1 MAQVKQVG
9 VGRKTT
15 GTIDG
20 ITYYVL
26 NGKTYARSAPHMPT
40 SAYSTTEARIRQAI
54 FKFIQMHLKLHLRT
68 IRQTITPKNG
78 SPSNR
83 YYSLNHKALSLALQ
97 TLAEQYVDGLDV
109 TITDVEAAISAY
121 AAEHPTAIKIASKS
135 GYAEVYLTGAWP
147 ETITMNALV
156 GDSTVIIIVNES
168 GVQTTINADGTVT
181 TGQYQGS
188 NDSNGSSGSSS
199 GNGSGTS
206 GTDTGNG
213 GNGTNTGGGDN
224 TGGGSETPSVTVAA
238 PQFSGETQFEES
250 TQISM
255 SAESG
260 ASIYYTLDG
269 STPTA
274 ESTLYSAP
282 ITLTDTTTVKAIAI
296 KDGVSSS
303 VTSRT
308 YTKGGNAGGGGNGE
322 GSGDMD

>member
-1 MAQVKQVG
+1 MAQIKQVG

-83 YYSLNHKALSLALQ
+83 YYSLNHKALSMALQ

-109 TITDVEAAISAY
+109 TITEVEAAISAY

-188 NDSNGSSGSSS
+188 NGANGSSS

-206 GTDTGNG
+206 ETVGGSDS
-213 GNGTNTGGGDN
+213 GNGTSGTGGG
-224 TGGGSETPSVTVAA
+224 ETPIVAA
-238 PQFSGETQFEES
+238 PQFAGETQFEES
-250 TQISM
+250 TQVSM

-274 ESTLYSAP
+274 QSTLYSAP
-282 ITLTDTTTVKAIAI
+282 VTLTDTTTVKAIAI

-308 YTKGGNAGGGGNGE
+308 YTKGGNADGGGGNGE

>member
-1 MAQVKQVG
+1 MAQIKQVG

-26 NGKTYARSAPHMPT
+26 NGKTFARSTPTMPVSVYT
-40 SAYSTTEARIRQAI
+40 STEARIRQAI
-54 FKFIQMHLKLHLRT
+54 FKFVQQHMKLHLRT
-68 IRQTITPKNG
+68 IRQTITAKTGTPC
-78 SPSNR
+78 NR
-83 YYSLNHKALSLALQ
+83 YYSLNKKGLNAALQ

-109 TITDVEAAISAY
+109 TITDIEAAISAY

-147 ETITMNALV
+147 ETITLNALS
-156 GDSTVIIIVNES
+156 GDSTVIIIVNEQ
-168 GVQTTINADGTVT
+168 GVQTTIAADGTVT
-181 TGQYQGS
+181 TGAYSGSPSTGSGTNQNGGGSSTGSETGS
-188 NDSNGSSGSSS
+188 NDNG
-199 GNGSGTS
+199 N
-206 GTDTGNG
+206 DNQ
-213 GNGTNTGGGDN
+213 NT
-224 TGGGSETPSVTVAA
+224 VTVAA
-238 PQFSGETQFEES
+238 PQFSGETQFKES
-250 TQISM
+250 TQVSM
-255 SAESG
+255 SAEAG

-269 STPTA
+269 TA
-274 ESTLYSAP
+274 PSAQSTLYSAP

-308 YTKGGNAGGGGNGE
+308 YTKGGNAGGGDGE

>member
-1 MAQVKQVG
+1 
-9 VGRKTT
+9 
-15 GTIDG
+15 
-20 ITYYVL
+20 
-26 NGKTYARSAPHMPT
+26 MPA

-109 TITDVEAAISAY
+109 TITEVEAAISAY

-188 NDSNGSSGSSS
+188 NGSSGSSS

-206 GTDTGNG
+206 GTGGGSDS
-213 GNGTNTGGGDN
+213 GNGTSGTGGS
-224 TGGGSETPSVTVAA
+224 SETTTIAA
-238 PQFSGETQFEES
+238 PQFAGETQFEES
-250 TQISM
+250 TQVSM

-269 STPTA
+269 SVPTA

-308 YTKGGNAGGGGNGE
+308 YTKGTNAGGGDGE
-322 GSGDMD
+322 GSGDME